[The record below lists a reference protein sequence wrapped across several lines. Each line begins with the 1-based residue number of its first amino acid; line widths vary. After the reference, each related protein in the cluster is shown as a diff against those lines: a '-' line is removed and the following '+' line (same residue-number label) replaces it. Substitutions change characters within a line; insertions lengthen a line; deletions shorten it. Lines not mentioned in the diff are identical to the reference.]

1 MLPLPSFSVFRT
13 QFRSTGI
20 IHVLTH
26 FLHRIEPP
34 AAIPS
39 QETRKSKKPVEV
51 IDEEEEEMK
60 LREEAGLTRSGR
72 LFGGLVNDI
81 KRKKPWFLS
90 DFKDGLSIQ
99 TIASIIFIYF
109 ACLTPIITFGGL
121 LGEATENRIAALES
135 LVAGLIC
142 GVTYGFFSGQ
152 PLTILGSTGPVL
164 VFETILYDFCR

>member
-1 MLPLPSFSVFRT
+1 
-13 QFRSTGI
+13 
-20 IHVLTH
+20 
-26 FLHRIEPP
+26 
-34 AAIPS
+34 
-39 QETRKSKKPVEV
+39 
-51 IDEEEEEMK
+51 MK

-90 DFKDGLSIQ
+90 DFKDGISIQ
-99 TIASIIFIYF
+99 SIASIIFIYF